1 LSQYEG
7 LFIVEGKASDD
18 DLGHVIS
25 QIEDEIKKNKGEII
39 ESKSMGKR
47 QLAYVIK
54 RNSEGFYVLIN
65 FKLQGPSLQK
75 IQEKLKLNQKV
86 LRNLILKKS

>member
-1 LSQYEG
+1 MSQYEG
-7 LFIVEGKASDD
+7 LFIIEGKASDD
-18 DLGHVIS
+18 DLGRVIS
-25 QIEDEIKKNKGEII
+25 QIEDEIKKNKGEIT
-39 ESKSMGKR
+39 ESKSLGKR
-47 QLAYVIK
+47 QLAYAIK
-54 RNSEGFYVLIN
+54 RNSEGFYILIN